1 MGSAAVKPSASR
13 PVEIRIRF
21 EPGLGAAL
29 YASLHEGET
38 APLTVARMLGRG
50 KALLHF
56 HGVTLMAHGAP
67 EWTAGE
73 TFPVV
78 VKELGPPLV
87 LAPAVNGGAPAG
99 RQGAGARVT
108 IVDSSVVPGSARSNE
123 GNAPGA
129 RR

>member
-29 YASLHEGET
+29 YASLREGDIE
-38 APLTVARMLGRG
+38 PLTVARVLGRG

-56 HGVTLMAHGAP
+56 HGFTLMAHGAP
-67 EWTAGE
+67 EWRPGE
-73 TFPVV
+73 TFPVR

-87 LAPAVNGGAPAG
+87 LAPAGSG
-99 RQGAGARVT
+99 REEAGARVT
-108 IVDSSVVPGSARSNE
+108 IVETAVVPGSARTHQ
-123 GNAPGA
+123 GPNAPGA
-129 RR
+129 RG

>member
-1 MGSAAVKPSASR
+1 MGSAAVKPADR

-29 YASLHEGET
+29 YASLREGET
-38 APLTVARMLGRG
+38 QPLTVARMLGRG
-50 KALLHF
+50 KALLYF

-67 EWTAGE
+67 EWKPGE

-87 LAPAVNGGAPAG
+87 LAPLGPG
-99 RQGAGARVT
+99 RDASARVT
-108 IVDSSVVPGSARSNE
+108 IVDSSVVPGSARPRT
-123 GNAPGA
+123 GDAPGA
-129 RR
+129 RG

>member
-38 APLTVARMLGRG
+38 EPLTVARMLGRG

-67 EWTAGE
+67 EWTPGE
-73 TFPVV
+73 TFPVT
-78 VKELGPPLV
+78 VKELGPPMV
-87 LAPAVNGGAPAG
+87 LAPVGMGGIGMG
-99 RQGAGARVT
+99 RDGQAARVT
-108 IVDSSVVPGSARSNE
+108 VVDSAVVPGSVRGS
-123 GNAPGA
+123 GPGS
-129 RR
+129 RG

>member
-29 YASLHEGET
+29 YASLHEGDIE
-38 APLTVARMLGRG
+38 PLTVARILGRG

-56 HGVTLMAHGAP
+56 HGFTLMAHGAP
-67 EWTAGE
+67 EWKPGE
-73 TFPVV
+73 IFPVK

-87 LAPAVNGGAPAG
+87 LAPAGSG
-99 RQGAGARVT
+99 REEAGARVT
-108 IVDSSVVPGSARSNE
+108 IVETAVVPGSARIHQ
-123 GNAPGA
+123 GPNAPGA
-129 RR
+129 RS

>member
-1 MGSAAVKPSASR
+1 MRMGTAAVKPSASR

-38 APLTVARMLGRG
+38 EPLTVARILGRG

-67 EWTAGE
+67 EWRPGE
-73 TFPVV
+73 TFPVT
-78 VKELGPPLV
+78 VKELGPPMV
-87 LAPAVNGGAPAG
+87 LAPAGTRGDDGGS
-99 RQGAGARVT
+99 RVT
-108 IVDSSVVPGSARSNE
+108 IVDSAVVPGSARHQ
-123 GNAPGA
+123 GNAPEA
-129 RR
+129 R

>member
-1 MGSAAVKPSASR
+1 MGSAAVRNGASR

-38 APLTVARMLGRG
+38 GPLTVARVLGRG
-50 KALLHF
+50 KALLRY
-56 HGVTLMAHGAP
+56 HGVTLMAHGVP
-67 EWTAGE
+67 EWTQGE

-87 LAPAVNGGAPAG
+87 LAPAGSRRP
-99 RQGAGARVT
+99 GARAEAEGRIT
-108 IVDSSVVPGSARSNE
+108 IVDSSVVPGSARGE
-123 GNAPGA
+123 GTGA
-129 RR
+129 RG

>member
-1 MGSAAVKPSASR
+1 MGSAAVRHSASR

-67 EWTAGE
+67 EWTPGE

-87 LAPAVNGGAPAG
+87 LAPTGRGGRGDMDG
-99 RQGAGARVT
+99 RIT
-108 IVDSSVVPGSARSNE
+108 IVDSSVVPGSARSE
-123 GNAPGA
+123 GTGA
-129 RR
+129 RG

>member
-1 MGSAAVKPSASR
+1 MGSTAVKPSAGR

-29 YASLHEGET
+29 YASLREGDT
-38 APLTVARMLGRG
+38 DLMTVARVLGRG

-67 EWTAGE
+67 EWKVGE
-73 TFPVV
+73 SFRVT

-87 LAPAVNGGAPAG
+87 LAPAGMG
-99 RQGAGARVT
+99 REDRGTHVT
-108 IVDSSVVPGSARSNE
+108 VVESAVVPGSARPF
-123 GNAPGA
+123 GGDAPAA
-129 RR
+129 RG

>member
-1 MGSAAVKPSASR
+1 MGSAAVKPADR

-29 YASLHEGET
+29 YASLREGET
-38 APLTVARMLGRG
+38 QPLTVARMLGRG
-50 KALLHF
+50 KALLYF

-67 EWTAGE
+67 EWKPGE

-87 LAPAVNGGAPAG
+87 LAPLRAG
-99 RQGAGARVT
+99 RDASARVT
-108 IVDSSVVPGSARSNE
+108 IVDSSVVPGSARPRT
-123 GNAPGA
+123 GDAPGA
-129 RR
+129 RG

>member
-1 MGSAAVKPSASR
+1 MGSAAVKPADR

-29 YASLHEGET
+29 YESLREGET
-38 APLTVARMLGRG
+38 RPLTVARMLGRG
-50 KALLHF
+50 KALLYF

-67 EWTAGE
+67 EWKPGE

-87 LAPAVNGGAPAG
+87 LAPLTAG
-99 RQGAGARVT
+99 HDGSARVT
-108 IVDSSVVPGSARSNE
+108 IVDSSVVPGSARPRT
-123 GNAPGA
+123 GDAPGA
-129 RR
+129 RG

>member
-38 APLTVARMLGRG
+38 EPLTVARILGRG
-50 KALLHF
+50 RALLYF

-67 EWTAGE
+67 EWKPGE

-87 LAPAVNGGAPAG
+87 LAPIGTG
-99 RQGAGARVT
+99 RGDAARVT
-108 IVDSSVVPGSARSNE
+108 IVDSAVVPGSARPSSHSSKD
-123 GNAPGA
+123 APGA
-129 RR
+129 RG

>member
-1 MGSAAVKPSASR
+1 MGSAAVKPADR

-29 YASLHEGET
+29 YASLREGET
-38 APLTVARMLGRG
+38 QPLTVARMLGRG
-50 KALLHF
+50 KALLYF

-67 EWTAGE
+67 EWKPGE

-87 LAPAVNGGAPAG
+87 LAPL
-99 RQGAGARVT
+99 GAGHAGNARVT
-108 IVDSSVVPGSARSNE
+108 IVDSSVVPGSARPRT
-123 GNAPGA
+123 GDAPGA
-129 RR
+129 RG

>member
-1 MGSAAVKPSASR
+1 MGSAAVRNGDSR

-38 APLTVARMLGRG
+38 GPMTVARMLGRG

-67 EWTAGE
+67 EWTVGE
-73 TFPVV
+73 TFAVV

-87 LAPAVNGGAPAG
+87 LAPAANGRGPRGRGDEAG
-99 RQGAGARVT
+99 RVT
-108 IVDSSVVPGSARSNE
+108 IVDSSVVPGSSRGEGTAAR
-123 GNAPGA
+123 G
-129 RR
+129 